1 MWPHLGPL
9 LRVSPPVTLVAPEC
23 TTNLRNFCTETAMMN
38 RSGLDQLK
46 TIRGGLSRSGGSYC
60 ILSQAFDEHPGN
72 SGWIAPG
79 HGFN

>member
-1 MWPHLGPL
+1 
-9 LRVSPPVTLVAPEC
+9 
-23 TTNLRNFCTETAMMN
+23 MMN

-46 TIRGGLSRSGGSYC
+46 TIRGGLSRSGESYC
-60 ILSQAFDEHPGN
+60 ILSQALDEHHGN